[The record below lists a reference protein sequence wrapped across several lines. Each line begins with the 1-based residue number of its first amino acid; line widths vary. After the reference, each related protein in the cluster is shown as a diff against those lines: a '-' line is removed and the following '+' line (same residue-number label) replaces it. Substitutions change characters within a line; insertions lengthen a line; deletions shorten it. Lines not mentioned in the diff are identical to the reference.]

1 MPTTEMKTF
10 SQMGIQKV
18 RLELVTRQAE
28 AKARQLWSPDELR
41 TPSVPPFF
49 CKNVGFKWGTGQK
62 EKKVKRS

>member
-41 TPSVPPFF
+41 TPSVRPPFLL
-49 CKNVGFKWGTGQK
+49 
-62 EKKVKRS
+62 